1 METPIP
7 DTLMQALT
15 RQKYHFVG
23 NHSAVKAC
31 AWLQKSLVHNKP
43 CYKQKFYGI
52 RSHECIQMTPTVFHC
67 TQKCL
72 FCWRAQTTDL
82 KSRWNET
89 ILPKWDPPET
99 IVQQTIDTQIKILSG
114 YKGNPKVDQ
123 RKLREAHTPKQA
135 AISLAGE
142 PTLYQ
147 PLGELL
153 HAYKQKGFTT
163 FLVTNGTQPE
173 TLARLSHEPTQ
184 LYISVCAPDERTFRK
199 ICRPQIPNA
208 WKRLRTTLELLHT
221 FKCPTV
227 IRMTLARNTNMND
240 ILKYARLV
248 QEANPTYIEPK
259 AYMHVG
265 FSRLRLTF
273 ENMPT
278 HHEIRR
284 FATALAQET
293 SYNEIDE
300 SPESKVVLLSR
311 LEKPIRFDEQRT
323 T

>member
-1 METPIP
+1 
-7 DTLMQALT
+7 
-15 RQKYHFVG
+15 
-23 NHSAVKAC
+23 
-31 AWLQKSLVHNKP
+31 
-43 CYKQKFYGI
+43 
-52 RSHECIQMTPTVFHC
+52 
-67 TQKCL
+67 
-72 FCWRAQTTDL
+72 
-82 KSRWNET
+82 
-89 ILPKWDPPET
+89 
-99 IVQQTIDTQIKILSG
+99 
-114 YKGNPKVDQ
+114 
-123 RKLREAHTPKQA
+123 
-135 AISLAGE
+135 
-142 PTLYQ
+142 
-147 PLGELL
+147 
-153 HAYKQKGFTT
+153 
-163 FLVTNGTQPE
+163 
-173 TLARLSHEPTQ
+173 
-184 LYISVCAPDERTFRK
+184 
-199 ICRPQIPNA
+199 
-208 WKRLRTTLELLHT
+208 
-221 FKCPTV
+221 
-227 IRMTLARNTNMND
+227 MND